1 MTSVAKC
8 IVLGDPP
15 GLVSTAFAVAI
26 AVLSMAAKWWPHLAW
41 EFEQRG
47 TPFLPQKPEALKRKV
62 RGSAKRRVRK
72 LMMCTYLHHNPAD
85 GDSMQVNANE
95 QNSQTRLP
103 KIQIK
108 TWILVQLE

>member
-1 MTSVAKC
+1 VTSVAKC

-62 RGSAKRRVRK
+62 RGSATPPPEKR
-72 LMMCTYLHHNPAD
+72 D
-85 GDSMQVNANE
+85 
-95 QNSQTRLP
+95 
-103 KIQIK
+103 
-108 TWILVQLE
+108 LEGAKAL